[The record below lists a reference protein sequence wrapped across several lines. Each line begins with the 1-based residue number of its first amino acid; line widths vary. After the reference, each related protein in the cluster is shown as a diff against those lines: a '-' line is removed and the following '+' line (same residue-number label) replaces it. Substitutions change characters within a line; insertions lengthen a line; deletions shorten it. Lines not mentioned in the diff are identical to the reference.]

1 MALNP
6 SPQRQSVIT
15 FPTPNVGDILFF
27 ETVDAER
34 IGINIP
40 EYGTKHPDYKKWPNH
55 RLVHVESADDQ
66 SRYYRFYYAADQEGQ
81 DDDNWSF
88 GQADIGNTKFDS
100 VSRRYVIRRTE
111 FDPQSP
117 AMGSAMPD
125 VPEGKFTG
133 TYVLAERRQQ
143 PTGDKILDGL
153 YVIEERTYVKKV
165 TITSIDFDE
174 FFRTSNETKQTLYY
188 RGELIDGI
196 AINVRASDPDDAY
209 WGITT
214 DGYIRSVKQ
223 ISDNWWLVVEQQVVK
238 VVTGTPATSVSF
250 SYDTSIN
257 YSFPPVLGS
266 VEIDEWPR
274 RDGAVERYPRIVYSQ
289 EGYSGPCRAT
299 VTAKWQKVKHELPS
313 ISEPPLPLPI
323 VFATPLFS
331 LSVPATLHAQTSFV
345 VTTGTSDPQYEYV
358 GGNYVFPATNYT
370 SWSAMSSGLTV
381 SAEQKPYRGGWL
393 LETVVVYPP

>member
-55 RLVHVESADDQ
+55 RLVHAESADDQ

-88 GQADIGNTKFDS
+88 GQADIGGTKFDS
-100 VSRRYVIRRTE
+100 VSRKYVIRRSE

-133 TYVLAERRQQ
+133 SYVLAERRQQ

-188 RGELIDGI
+188 RGELINGS
-196 AINVRASDPDDAY
+196 AIEIRASDPSNAY
-209 WGITT
+209 WDITS
-214 DGYIRSVKQ
+214 DGYVRSVKQ
-223 ISDNWWLVVEQQVVK
+223 ISDNWWLVIEQQVVAA
-238 VVTGTPATSVSF
+238 GEGGSISF

-257 YSFPPVLGS
+257 YTFPAVLGS
-266 VEIDEWPR
+266 IEIDEWPR
-274 RDGAVERYPRIVYSQ
+274 RDGAVERYPRVVYSQ

-299 VTAKWQKVKHELPS
+299 VTITWKSSKHTLPT

-323 VFATPLFS
+323 AFSTPIVS
-331 LSVPATLHAQTSFV
+331 LSVPATLHNQISFS
-345 VTTGTSDPQYEYV
+345 VTTGTSDPIYNYI
-358 GGNYVFPATNYT
+358 GGNYTFPATNYP
-370 SWSAMSSGLTV
+370 SWSDMSSGLTI
-381 SAEQKPYRGGWL
+381 SAEQKPFRGGWL
-393 LETVVVYPP
+393 LETVKVFPP